1 MAKVIR
7 VTMPDGA
14 RYDVPVGFVAAHIAA
29 EFAAEKGPKG
39 TPEYDSEFELIEAE
53 TLQDNDQL
61 LDWAAN
67 NMNWSD
73 VADIAIQVE
82 SPPEIDYQDG
92 WVNGEKEVVV
102 V

>member
-14 RYDVPVGFVAAHIAA
+14 RYDVPVDVVADHIAE

-39 TPEYDSEFELIEAE
+39 TNEYDLEFESIKAA
-53 TLQDNDQL
+53 TLQDNDAL

-73 VADIAIQVE
+73 VADVAIQVE
-82 SPPEIDYQDG
+82 SPPEIDYQEG
-92 WVNGEKEVVV
+92 WVNGEKEVVEV
-102 V
+102 

>member
-14 RYDVPVGFVAAHIAA
+14 RYDVSVGVVAAHIAA

-53 TLQDNDQL
+53 TLQNNDML

-73 VADIAIQVE
+73 VEDVAVLVE
-82 SPPEIDYQDG
+82 SAPEIDYQEG
-92 WVNGEKEVVV
+92 WVNGEKEVLDV
-102 V
+102 